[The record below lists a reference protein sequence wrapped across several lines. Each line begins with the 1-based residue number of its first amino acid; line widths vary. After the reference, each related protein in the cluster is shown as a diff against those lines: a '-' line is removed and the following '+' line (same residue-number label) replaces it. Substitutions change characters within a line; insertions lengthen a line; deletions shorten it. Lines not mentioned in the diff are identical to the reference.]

1 MQVIA
6 LDYCSRIGF
15 FGAQRSFNRP
25 LGPVSQAKPDL
36 STQYSDKMK
45 DVEELALAGEGST
58 EKVLQSLWYSTF
70 VECDTD
76 AWQLCGLFPIT

>member
-15 FGAQRSFNRP
+15 FGAQRSFKQP
-25 LGPVSQAKPDL
+25 LSPVSQATPDL
-36 STQYSDKMK
+36 STQYSDKMR

-58 EKVLQSLWYSTF
+58 EKVFESLWYSTF
-70 VECDTD
+70 IERD
-76 AWQLCGLFPIT
+76 ADARQLCRLFPTT